1 MTVKRFSTLFC
12 QLMGFVMFASLSI
25 WSSSTF
31 AACGTVT
38 NGLVAC
44 YPFDGDAQDYSGNGN
59 HGTAEGQVSYVPGV
73 NGSAAKFG
81 GLDNPSDILVKNS
94 PSLQLNREVSISSVV
109 KISDPRGM
117 DYYGKTVANG
127 VFSLVAKS
135 HDWYGGLYTR
145 VGINS
150 DNLFFT
156 DGGSNTWQT
165 SPHSFFGDAITTTD
179 KKDKWVHVVYV
190 VADGVSKIFL
200 DGVLAKTTTN
210 TGTPNFSLANTKD
223 MYIGKYSDTWYP
235 SSAAMDNLR
244 IYNRALTD
252 AEVKQLYNEANPEPV
267 ACAAANYTNGVL
279 KVPFITIDGVTDAYK
294 ATMLQY
300 NSGFAFRVTES
311 AVITGKS
318 SCPATYSPT
327 TGILHIPLVKTKSAI
342 PLNTFQCYD
351 VTLQAFS
358 DRFQLDLDTLKVVN
372 CP

>member
-12 QLMGFVMFASLSI
+12 QLTGFVMFASLSI

-31 AACGTVT
+31 AACNNVVT
-38 NGLVAC
+38 DGLIAC
-44 YPFDGDAQDYSGNGN
+44 YPFDGDAQDYSGKGN

-73 NGSAAKFG
+73 NGSAVKFG
-81 GLDNPSDILVKNS
+81 GLNNPSDILVRNNE
-94 PSLQLNREVSISSVV
+94 SLRLNQALTISALV
-109 KISDPRGM
+109 KISEPMGM
-117 DYYGKTVANG
+117 DNYGKRVANG

-135 HDWYGGLYTR
+135 HDRYGGLYTR
-145 VGINS
+145 VGLNS
-150 DNLFFT
+150 SNLFFA
-156 DGGSNTWQT
+156 DGGSYWQT
-165 SPHSFFGDAITTTD
+165 SFGNAISTSD
-179 KKDKWVHVVYV
+179 KKDEWVHVVYV
-190 VADGVSKIFL
+190 VANGVSKIFL
-200 DGVLAKTTTN
+200 DGVLAKITN
-210 TGTPNFSLANTKD
+210 TGTPNFSRTNDQDL
-223 MYIGKYSDTWYP
+223 YIGKYSDEWYP
-235 SSAAMDNLR
+235 SSAAMDDLR
-244 IYNRALTD
+244 IYNRALTATD
-252 AEVKQLYNEANPEPV
+252 VKELYNDANS
-267 ACAAANYTNGVL
+267 CTAANYTNGVL

-351 VTLQAFS
+351 VTMQAFS
-358 DRFQLDLDTLKVVN
+358 DRFQLDLETLKVVN